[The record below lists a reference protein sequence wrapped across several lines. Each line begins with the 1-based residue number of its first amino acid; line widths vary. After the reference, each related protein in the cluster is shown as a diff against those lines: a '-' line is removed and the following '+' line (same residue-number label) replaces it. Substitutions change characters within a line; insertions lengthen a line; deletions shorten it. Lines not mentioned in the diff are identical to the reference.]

1 MITFYD
7 WNFKIIENDLTSF
20 DFIFICNNNQLVM
33 IFFLF
38 ERDGL
43 HFRFQGCKL
52 VGFRL
57 ILEIIDCGSNGVRQ
71 VGMQLKLK

>member
-33 IFFLF
+33 IFFFSLKEMAYIF
-38 ERDGL
+38 DSRDANWLDSG
-43 HFRFQGCKL
+43 
-52 VGFRL
+52 
-57 ILEIIDCGSNGVRQ
+57 
-71 VGMQLKLK
+71 